1 MAETLK
7 LEARS
12 REKTSK
18 GAVRSLRR
26 EGRVPAVIYGDKKSP
41 LLIDVSYKDVTKL
54 YNTGTFMSHTLDIE
68 VDGKKEHVIP
78 RDVQLEPVRD
88 FILHVDFLRLGK
100 NATITVAI
108 PVHFTNEEASP
119 GLKEGGV
126 LNVVRHE
133 VDLVCPA
140 SAIPESIEID
150 LTGYQMGDS
159 IHISSV
165 KLPAKVEP
173 AISDRDFTIATIAMP
188 AAVQSAE
195 AEEAAEA
202 AEAAEAG
209 EEAPA
214 AEEGGEDS
222 SGSEE

>member
-41 LLIDVSYKDVTKL
+41 LLIDVNYKDVTKL

-88 FILHVDFLRLGK
+88 FIIHIDFLRLGK
-100 NATITVAI
+100 NATITVAV

-119 GLKEGGV
+119 GLKQGGT

-133 VDLVCPA
+133 VELVCPA
-140 SAIPESIEID
+140 SAIPEAIEID
-150 LTGYQMGDS
+150 LTGYEMGDS
-159 IHISSV
+159 IHISAV
-165 KLPAKVEP
+165 TLPAKVEP
-173 AISDRDFTIATIAMP
+173 AISDRDFTIATIVTP
-188 AAVQSAE
+188 AATKSAE
-195 AEEAAEA
+195 AEEGEEAAEA
-202 AEAAEAG
+202 APAEEAG
-209 EEAPA
+209 GEE
-214 AEEGGEDS
+214 S

>member
-41 LLIDVSYKDVTKL
+41 ILIDLSYKEVSKL
-54 YNTGTFMSHTLDIE
+54 YHTGTFLSHTLDIE

-88 FILHVDFLRLGK
+88 FIIHVDFLRLGK

-108 PVHFTNEEASP
+108 PVHFTNEDASP
-119 GLKEGGV
+119 GLKAGGT

-140 SAIPESIEID
+140 SAIPEAIEID
-150 LTGYQMGDS
+150 LAGYEMGDS
-159 IHISSV
+159 IHISAV

-173 AISDRDFTIATIAMP
+173 AISDRDFTIATIATP

-195 AEEAAEA
+195 SGEEAEEAA
-202 AEAAEAG
+202 AG